1 MSQVRKFQN
10 GGKTPKNLKEYEENK
25 IKVEQANKEAQEK
38 ADKDSILINGEKYSL
53 SEAKSKLKSWQGN
66 NLALNLIKDYG
77 KRGRKNIDF
86 DYQRFLGM
94 LDNGDVEAIDF
105 TADGGFNIRY
115 KDNGQ
120 QAFTPADKYSSDYI
134 ARAIRNN
141 LLSLSPNTVDKQV
154 PEKIQLSWN
163 PQEML
168 TKAIWGRE
176 IDPSAYG
183 QMTEMQRTQDVIK
196 TLENNRNR
204 YLEYFTNPEA
214 FNIDEEG
221 IPFTSM
227 DEYDSFL
234 NNLKSIDD
242 GLYKR
247 KADGSYELDANG
259 NKIYDSNSTSWSFLE
274 QLKDRRMGKFW
285 RDYILGANNP
295 DLKSSGLSP
304 EEIKAKEEDE
314 AIRAANGLAPDQPL
328 SFNIGDLNLTY
339 TKDGLVDANGNP
351 YTGYLDLRPY
361 GTKNYPNLRSGYI
374 INGKFIGDRSA
385 AEKYSLENGYINQW
399 QDLINAAK
407 ANFNQYEK
415 FNKSLEAGNYNIY
428 NYLSGLDSSLK
439 PELDYR
445 IEDFGNFIDNTDLM
459 DENGNLLA
467 TVLNIYNPTYEAG
480 VGEGYYS
487 MPYVSYLL
495 DKNKGTTRGK
505 VEYDEY
511 GRMNFIDDKGN
522 VTHLFNGLPQGKGR
536 TFNNKPEYNYSF
548 RKILNDIL
556 STNNKSLTGI
566 SSSRINPTSIN
577 PQSNTNTKYYFGLTP
592 EEIQNLKSN
601 NINKTE
607 LIQILK
613 SKGYTDVQIIS
624 NLDKI
629 MNTIRSYQVGGK
641 ILGSSISS
649 DKSQASLDDV
659 FKRDGVELSTADQ
672 LKLGALAGD
681 LTGLIASFVPGVGN
695 IVGATA
701 GLGSTI
707 LSGIADAQDE
717 DGFTW
722 SDAGNAGLNLLFDV
736 GSFIPGLGTVS
747 KIAKATKSIKRF
759 APVLRGVLQSI
770 GAGSAVLALNKIAE
784 DKGEATLDDWRQLAN
799 GLTPLITGTRQR
811 IAKQIYTNKLTPN
824 TTSTKTNSVSD
835 LKVQTKSGKSY
846 IIKGNDLT
854 PEEINTYN
862 KGNSTQRNQFIKDKL
877 KNNTDFK
884 KDVEAKYGKKSTDEG
899 FKQEELDNIIN
910 DELSGIK
917 IPNKNRF
924 KSAWENKS
932 VKNLFN
938 PNKINSKTTKEK
950 VKLEDRIVSRELKPE
965 VSQNYALGK
974 YNWYQRASIKE
985 LAGTNP
991 KTVEFTVK
999 NDNDYG
1005 TTTYRTVVDPE
1016 KTNLFGTKGIK
1027 VFRRKNAPILNN
1039 QLALPAKGETTIT
1052 DIDKEYN
1059 LFNKIE
1065 RMRKG
1070 RLKNSQNRA
1079 AKKGEKEL
1087 KEQQELAKNI
1097 VIAQAKKQAQNI
1109 KNQAIKDQDAL
1120 YLKEKEE
1127 LAKLG
1132 AKTQREI
1139 ASKKK
1144 IQEVLEINKE
1154 IRERTNK
1161 ELNKSINKEN
1171 IKSKA
1176 KEKRKENKPKKKT
1189 SKDIGNI
1196 RRHELGGILK
1206 FQMGTSRTKSW
1217 IPYVGND
1224 LNPVFSLDYYTTPI
1238 PYRHGV
1244 LPEVNVYGN
1253 KPKSKLNLDA
1263 INKTSNTIANEI
1275 ENELNSN
1282 PLNVNF
1288 KAVEE
1293 FYKLPIMQ
1301 QNKGIGVDTL
1311 SPVTLDPK
1319 LIENKI
1325 GLSTKSLN
1333 TKVQQRY
1340 PSEVRFGLPLRTI
1353 TSIHSL
1359 LSKNRTNNKIFDI
1372 ANKKLKPTILDT
1384 PKEIGYNIQGNEGV
1398 KRSFYNQASDLQYQG
1413 KSPITSDIDK
1423 QLAYN
1428 LDLSRVASNLRLQG
1442 DLANEQALAQSR
1454 EKAFN
1459 IVANN
1464 QLRREQ
1470 VAAQNKNSITN
1481 MKNLKAQLEM
1491 QKEAQKAQNYDTFLH
1506 DITEQITQRAAE
1518 KQAINN
1524 QIEGIN
1530 LNLNNLQSELNSE
1543 LEAKRLTD
1551 QLSKLD
1557 VNDPKYK
1564 DLYSKLQNIQLTR
1577 QQLAAEKAIKM
1588 LQLQPR
1594 LVF

>member
-25 IKVEQANKEAQEK
+25 IKVEQANKKAQEK

-66 NLALNLIKDYG
+66 NLALNLVKDYG
-77 KRGRKNIDF
+77 KRGRKNIDS

-94 LDNGDVEAIDF
+94 LDNGDIEAIDF

-141 LLSLSPNTVDKQV
+141 LLSLSPNTVDKQI

-227 DEYDSFL
+227 NEYDSFL

-295 DLKSSGLSP
+295 DLKSLGLSP

-314 AIRAANGLAPDQPL
+314 AIRAANGLAPDQSL

-361 GTKNYPNLRSGYI
+361 GIKNYPNLRSGYI

-399 QDLINAAK
+399 QDLVNAAK

-415 FNKSLEAGNYNIY
+415 FNKSLEAGNYNIF

-445 IEDFGNFIDNTDLM
+445 IEDFGDFIDNTDLM

-467 TVLNIYNPTYEAG
+467 TVLNIYNPTYESG

-495 DKNKGTTRGK
+495 DKNKGTTRGR

-511 GRMNFIDDKGN
+511 GRMNFIDNEGN
-522 VTHLFNGLPQGKGR
+522 VTRLFNGLPQGKGR
-536 TFNNKPEYNYSF
+536 TFSDKPEYNYSF

-556 STNNKSLTGI
+556 STSNKEKVKIENPNSLYIGNLTADKI
-566 SSSRINPTSIN
+566 KELQQLSPELRINLLKKLGYSLE
-577 PQSNTNTKYYFGLTP
+577 QAK
-592 EEIQNLKSN
+592 EIAYNVIKLPK
-601 NINKTE
+601 
-607 LIQILK
+607 
-613 SKGYTDVQIIS
+613 
-624 NLDKI
+624 
-629 MNTIRSYQVGGK
+629 YQVGGK
-641 ILGSSISS
+641 ILGSSVSS
-649 DKSQASLDDV
+649 DRSQASLNDV
-659 FKRDGVELSTADQ
+659 FKREGVELSTADQ
-672 LKLGALAGD
+672 FKLGALVADVAG
-681 LTGLIASFVPGVGN
+681 LVSSAIPGVGN
-695 IVGATA
+695 VVGAVA
-701 GLGSTI
+701 GLGSTGASI
-707 LSGIADAQDE
+707 IADSKDA

-722 SDAGNAGLNLLFDV
+722 TDAKNAGLNLLLDI
-736 GSFIPGLGTVS
+736 GTFIPGLGTVS
-747 KIAKATKSIKRF
+747 KTTKIIKGLKKF
-759 APVLRGVLQSI
+759 APVLRGVLQ
-770 GAGSAVLALNKIAE
+770 GAGAVSAYNALNKIISGE
-784 DKGEATLDDWRQLAN
+784 DVALDDWRQLAN
-799 GLTPLITGTRQR
+799 GLTPLVAGTRQR
-811 IAKQIYTNKLTPN
+811 IAKQIYTNKVKPELN
-824 TTSTKTNSVSD
+824 INNKVSD
-835 LKVQTKSGKSY
+835 IEVKTKSGNKY
-846 IIKGNDLT
+846 TIKGSDLT
-854 PEEINTYN
+854 KEEINKYN
-862 KGNSTQRNQFIKDKL
+862 KQFLTKGKTSSNRADFIREKL
-877 KNNTDFK
+877 KNNPDFI
-884 KDVEAKYGKKSTDEG
+884 KDVEAKYGKKSDNPE
-899 FKQEELDNIIN
+899 FKQNELDDLIK
-910 DELSGIK
+910 DELSDIKLPDNSRIDALFSGNIRGI
-917 IPNKNRF
+917 
-924 KSAWENKS
+924 
-932 VKNLFN
+932 LN
-938 PNKINSKTTKEK
+938 PNRINSKTKVEK
-950 VKLEDRIVSRELKPE
+950 GKFLDRVFSEREFKPE
-965 VSQNYALGK
+965 VLQNYALGK

-991 KTVEFTVK
+991 KTVEFTAK

-1027 VFRRKNAPILNN
+1027 VFRRRNTPILNN
-1039 QLALPAKGETTIT
+1039 QLALPAKGKTTIT
-1052 DIDKEYN
+1052 DTDKEYN

-1065 RMRKG
+1065 RIRKG

-1097 VIAQAKKQAQNI
+1097 VIAQAEKQAQNI

-1171 IKSKA
+1171 IRSQA

-1196 RRHELGGILK
+1196 RRHELGGVLK
-1206 FQMGTSRTKSW
+1206 FQGGTPRTKSW

-1224 LNPVFSLDYYTTPI
+1224 LNPVFPLDYNTTPI
-1238 PYRHGV
+1238 PYRHEV

-1263 INKTSNTIANEI
+1263 INKTSNTIADEI

-1282 PLNVNF
+1282 PLNINF

-1293 FYKLPIMQ
+1293 FSKLPIMQ

-1319 LIENKI
+1319 LVENKI

-1333 TKVQQRY
+1333 TKVQQSY

-1459 IVANN
+1459 IAANN

-1470 VAAQNKNSITN
+1470 VAAQNKSSITN

-1564 DLYSKLQNIQLTR
+1564 DLYAKLQNIQLTR